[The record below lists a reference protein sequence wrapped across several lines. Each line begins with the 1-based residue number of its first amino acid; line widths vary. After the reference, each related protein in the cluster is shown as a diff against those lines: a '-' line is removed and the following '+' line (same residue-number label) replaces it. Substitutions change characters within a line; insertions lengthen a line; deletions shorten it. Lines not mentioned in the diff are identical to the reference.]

1 MTTARSIVCDS
12 CGSDVPTGRLSC
24 PACGDLLASVA
35 GGSRRATVLHPVP
48 SVDVETAGGTGTA
61 ATFGSERATPPILR
75 DVNDDPSDLAPVAD
89 PPRVADE
96 DGLSALIS
104 EPRWDAAPGWDQDT
118 ALPGAWVPPSATIA
132 EARMPAGIAAP
143 ARVWAGHT
151 RGLDALDEGLGAA
164 TSRVATAAP
173 SDHVAPPAGDIV
185 SGAPGAPGDAAAHPA
200 GAERLDGAR
209 VAEFVGWLAISGGA
223 LSAVGF
229 LLPWGSSM
237 IGATGTDYVSR
248 WGIAGP
254 FHILVALVTVAIVV
268 LAVVPNPVPAWIRIG
283 IAGTMLATFLLGL
296 VWPYVFGFSST
307 GPGALAVAVGAVVLL
322 AAGIICLVTD
332 RHRAGTPA
340 V

>member
-35 GGSRRATVLHPVP
+35 GGSRRATVLYPVP
-48 SVDVETAGGTGTA
+48 SAAVDAVGSTGTE
-61 ATFGSERATPPILR
+61 TTIGSERATPPILR
-75 DVNDDPSDLAPVAD
+75 DMTDDPLDVALAAD
-89 PPRVADE
+89 QQRVADE
-96 DGLSALIS
+96 DGLSALIAEPS
-104 EPRWDAAPGWDQDT
+104 PRWDAASSWDQDT
-118 ALPGAWVPPSATIA
+118 ALPGAWVPPSATID
-132 EARMPAGIAAP
+132 EARAPAGIAAP
-143 ARVWAGHT
+143 ARAWG
-151 RGLDALDEGLGAA
+151 GLDALDEGPGAA
-164 TSRVATAAP
+164 TP
-173 SDHVAPPAGDIV
+173 SGHVASPARDV
-185 SGAPGAPGDAAAHPA
+185 VPADPGDAATPPVS
-200 GAERLDGAR
+200 AERLDGAR
-209 VAEFVGWLAISGGA
+209 IAEFVGWLAISGGA

-254 FHILVALVTVAIVV
+254 FHILVALAAVAIVV
-268 LAVVPNPVPAWIRIG
+268 LAVVPNPVPAWFRIG
-283 IAGTMLATFLLGL
+283 IAGSILATFLLGL